1 MGDLLSV
8 IIPTLDEGTTIC
20 RALLSVAYA
29 APEAELVVADGG
41 SVDDTASIAAGFPG
55 TRVLH
60 LRNATRAALCNA
72 GARVARGNLLLF
84 LHADTTVTA
93 AGIAEM
99 RAALQRP
106 RVIGGSFRFA
116 LADAV
121 GRYRFTEWAANVRS
135 RFLRLPFGDQGIFCR
150 RDVFERCGG
159 FPDLPLMDDVAF
171 VRALRREGDY
181 VLLHAAAHTSAR
193 RIVRHGVVKSGL
205 RNWSLLLA
213 YQLGIAPERLV
224 RWYQ

>member
-1 MGDLLSV
+1 MGDRLSI
-8 IIPTLDEGTTIC
+8 IIPARDEATTVS

-41 SVDDTASIAAGFPG
+41 SVDDTALIAAGFPG

-60 LRNATRAALCNA
+60 LRNASRAALCNA
-72 GARVARGNLLLF
+72 GARAARGDFLLF
-84 LHADTTVTA
+84 LHADTTITA
-93 AGIAEM
+93 DGIAEM
-99 RAALQRP
+99 RAALHQP
-106 RVIGGSFRFA
+106 HVAGGSFRFA

-150 RDVFERCGG
+150 RAMFERCGG
-159 FPDLPLMDDVAF
+159 FPDIPLMDDVAF
-171 VRALRREGDY
+171 IRALRRKGQY

-193 RIVRHGVVKSGL
+193 RIVQHGVVKSGM

-213 YQLGIAPERLV
+213 YCLGVAPKRLAQ
-224 RWYQ
+224 WYR